1 VRNSEVRLIAN
12 EYDEA
17 FTGYF
22 FNISSPTSQRDK
34 IMELVRQSQGSKK
47 MLGVHK
53 PTWEMNPDVTREAL
67 EDEFRKDYA
76 TAMRDYGAEPPMS
89 ANPFITSRQLISD
102 VIRPK
107 GNNYVKIY
115 TSIYKQKDGTKY
127 RYGTVKVR
135 PAEGETSVMAIDAGY
150 SNNCFALAVGSLK
163 YIPTASGEEL
173 LCPVIDCVA
182 EINPLPN
189 IPLHYSMIYE
199 GVMLPLIRER
209 NVKILLADRWQSIKI
224 LQDAEMAED
233 LEISKQYSL
242 KFSDLMDVKMRMMQQ
257 QIQIPRPKIMDFDEI
272 MQLSSDEEYPRC
284 FENKPVEHLILQMMT
299 VQHGASNVIK
309 GEGLTD
315 DIWRAMGLC
324 TYGLS
329 NPEFSEILQ
338 RRESVTKHIGGK
350 LGVARMGS
358 GSGGKLSPTAGKGVG
373 TSVLGS
379 RGGSTSSSS
388 RPSTN
393 TVGVRS
399 RR

>member
-1 VRNSEVRLIAN
+1 
-12 EYDEA
+12 
-17 FTGYF
+17 
-22 FNISSPTSQRDK
+22 
-34 IMELVRQSQGSKK
+34 
-47 MLGVHK
+47 
-53 PTWEMNPDVTREAL
+53 
-67 EDEFRKDYA
+67 
-76 TAMRDYGAEPPMS
+76 
-89 ANPFITSRQLISD
+89 
-102 VIRPK
+102 
-107 GNNYVKIY
+107 
-115 TSIYKQKDGTKY
+115 
-127 RYGTVKVR
+127 
-135 PAEGETSVMAIDAGY
+135 
-150 SNNCFALAVGSLK
+150 
-163 YIPTASGEEL
+163 
-173 LCPVIDCVA
+173 
-182 EINPLPN
+182 
-189 IPLHYSMIYE
+189 
-199 GVMLPLIRER
+199 
-209 NVKILLADRWQSIKI
+209 
-224 LQDAEMAED
+224 
-233 LEISKQYSL
+233 
-242 KFSDLMDVKMRMMQQ
+242 MDVKMRMMQQ